1 MLTQKITARLSGA
14 ARLSGRPRLFG
25 AARLSAVLGCAFLF
39 SMLLCHSNPLLAQD
53 SLLLRDYRYLRQSSP
68 WLTQRNAAALSL
80 FDSRN
85 IAEADLSLSH
95 ASGSLTGFS
104 GSPSLTTLQVAI
116 ESFYRIS
123 PRAVVFG
130 AISYDNLAGD
140 DMTGSVFL
148 QDRLPFDIVEDSL
161 TNKGHKHCDSYHLTG
176 GFSYSLT
183 RSLALGL
190 RADYTAAN
198 YAKYKDL
205 RHKNKL
211 MNLDVTAGLLS
222 TLHAPLSTVHLGLDY
237 TYHRR
242 TESLQF
248 ATYGK
253 SDKLY
258 KSLIDYGAMMGV
270 VEMFGNEGYTDKT
283 NEMPLAEDGHSG
295 ALSFS
300 VSRGP
305 FMLYNALSLSHATG
319 YYGRKSQYT
328 ITYTDHDRDIFTE
341 HVRLAY
347 TPSRT
352 PSMFCLDLRYAN
364 EKLHN
369 RVNTFRGLTNAN
381 GATHYVYYDA
391 TDAADKRWRTLDIDY
406 TMHLG
411 IRHELPLW
419 TVTAGCHWQQRDV
432 TAYLYPYYRQQ
443 QLRTTEWTASLSR
456 HIVLSKGV
464 WLLSLA
470 GGYQQ
475 GSGDAYRDGTFV
487 TPSAKQ
493 SQPATMPAF
502 LYQDYQYLTAPQY
515 RVALQLKYTFLFPG
529 TRLCTHVR
537 AAFDYRRATVTD
549 DTPSGLH
556 NPSRTVFTIAAGHT
570 F

>member
-1 MLTQKITARLSGA
+1 MLTKKITARL
-14 ARLSGRPRLFG
+14 FG
-25 AARLSAVLGCAFLF
+25 SAFLF
-39 SMLLCHSNPLLAQD
+39 SMLLCRSNTLNAQD
-53 SLLLRDYRYLRQSSP
+53 SLLLRDYRYVQQSSP
-68 WLTQRNAAALSL
+68 WFTQRNAAALAL
-80 FDSRN
+80 YNSRN

-130 AISYDNLAGD
+130 SIGYNNLSGD

-176 GFSYSLT
+176 GFSYSL
-183 RSLALGL
+183 SPALALGL
-190 RADYTAAN
+190 KADYTAAN

-211 MNLDVTAGLLS
+211 MNLDVTAGLMSTLNCHLS
-222 TLHAPLSTVHLGLDY
+222 TINLGLDY

-242 TESLQF
+242 TESLEF

-253 SDKLY
+253 NDKVY
-258 KSLIDYGAMMGV
+258 KSLINYGAMMGII
-270 VEMFGNEGYTDKT
+270 EQFGNEGYTDKT
-283 NEMPLAEDGHSG
+283 NEMPLFEDGHSG
-295 ALSFS
+295 GLQVSFS
-300 VSRGP
+300 RGA
-305 FMLYNALSLSHATG
+305 FTIFNALTFSHHTG

-341 HVRLAY
+341 HVRLSY
-347 TPSRT
+347 DISTS
-352 PSMFCLDLRYAN
+352 RYALDIRYQN
-364 EKLHN
+364 EKVKN
-369 RVNTFRGLTNAN
+369 RSNTYRGLVNEN
-381 GATHYVYYDA
+381 GATHYEYYDA
-391 TDAADKRWRTLDIDY
+391 VESGDKGWRNLDIDY

-411 IRHELPLW
+411 IRHELPTW
-419 TVTAGCHWQQRDV
+419 TITAGYHWQQRDI

-443 QLRTTEWTASLSR
+443 QLRTNEWTAS
-456 HIVLSKGV
+456 IVRNIILRKGV
-464 WLLSLA
+464 WNISLH
-470 GGYQQ
+470 GGYQK
-475 GSGDAYRDGTFV
+475 GMGDVYRDGTFV
-487 TPSAKQ
+487 TPSDKQ
-493 SQPATMPAF
+493 PQPATMSAF

-515 RVALQLKYTFLFPG
+515 HVGAQLKYTFLFPG
-529 TRLCTHVR
+529 TRLCTHIR
-537 AAFDYRRATVTD
+537 AAFDYRHATIND
-549 DTPSGLH
+549 ETPSGLH
-556 NPSRTVFTIAAGHT
+556 NPSRTTFLIAAGHT

>member
-1 MLTQKITARLSGA
+1 MLTKKITARL
-14 ARLSGRPRLFG
+14 FG
-25 AARLSAVLGCAFLF
+25 SAFLF
-39 SMLLCHSNPLLAQD
+39 SMLLCRSNTLNAQD
-53 SLLLRDYRYLRQSSP
+53 SLLLRDYRYVQQSSP
-68 WLTQRNAAALSL
+68 WFTQRNAAALAL
-80 FDSRN
+80 YNSRN

-130 AISYDNLAGD
+130 GIGYNNLSGD

-176 GFSYSLT
+176 GFSYSL
-183 RSLALGL
+183 SPALALGL
-190 RADYTAAN
+190 KADYTAAN

-211 MNLDVTAGLLS
+211 MNLDVTVGLMSTLNCHLS
-222 TLHAPLSTVHLGLDY
+222 TINLGLDY

-242 TESLQF
+242 TESLEF

-253 SDKLY
+253 NDKVY
-258 KSLIDYGAMMGV
+258 KSLIDYGAMMGII
-270 VEMFGNEGYTDKT
+270 EQFGNEGYTDKT
-283 NEMPLAEDGHSG
+283 NEMPLFEDGHSG
-295 ALSFS
+295 GLRVSFS
-300 VSRGP
+300 RGA
-305 FMLYNALSLSHATG
+305 FTIFNALTFSHHTG

-328 ITYTDHDRDIFTE
+328 ITYTDHGRDIFTE
-341 HVRLAY
+341 HVRLCY
-347 TPSRT
+347 DISTSRYG
-352 PSMFCLDLRYAN
+352 LDIRYQN
-364 EKLHN
+364 EKVKN
-369 RVNTFRGLTNAN
+369 RSNTYRGLVNEN
-381 GATHYVYYDA
+381 GATHYEYYDA
-391 TDAADKRWRTLDIDY
+391 VESGDKGWRNLDIDY

-411 IRHELPLW
+411 VRHELPTW
-419 TVTAGCHWQQRDV
+419 TITAGYHWQQRDI

-443 QLRTTEWTASLSR
+443 QLRTNEWTAS
-456 HIVLSKGV
+456 IVRNVILRKGV
-464 WLLSLA
+464 WNISLH
-470 GGYQQ
+470 GGYQK
-475 GSGDAYRDGTFV
+475 GTGDVYRDGTFV
-487 TPSAKQ
+487 TPSDKQ
-493 SQPATMPAF
+493 PQPATMSAF

-515 RVALQLKYTFLFPG
+515 HVGAQLKYTFLFPG

-537 AAFDYRRATVTD
+537 AAFDYRHATIND
-549 DTPSGLH
+549 ETPSGLH
-556 NPSRTVFTIAAGHT
+556 NPSRTTFLIAAGHT

>member
-1 MLTQKITARLSGA
+1 MLAKRITARL
-14 ARLSGRPRLFG
+14 FG
-25 AARLSAVLGCAFLF
+25 SALLF
-39 SMLLCHSNPLLAQD
+39 SMLLCRSNTLNAQD
-53 SLLLRDYRYLRQSSP
+53 SLLLRDYRYVQQSSP
-68 WLTQRNAAALSL
+68 WFTQRNAGALAL
-80 FDSRN
+80 YNSRN

-130 AISYDNLAGD
+130 SIGYNNLSGD

-176 GFSYSLT
+176 GFSYSL
-183 RSLALGL
+183 SPALALGL
-190 RADYTAAN
+190 KADYTAAN

-211 MNLDVTAGLLS
+211 MNLDVTVGLMSTLNCHLS
-222 TLHAPLSTVHLGLDY
+222 TINLGLDY

-242 TESLQF
+242 TESLEF

-253 SDKLY
+253 SDKVY
-258 KSLIDYGAMMGV
+258 KSLIDYGAMMGII
-270 VEMFGNEGYTDKT
+270 EQFGNEGYTDKT
-283 NEMPLAEDGHSG
+283 NEMPLFEDGHSG
-295 ALSFS
+295 GLQVSFS
-300 VSRGP
+300 RGA
-305 FMLYNALSLSHATG
+305 FTIFNALTFSHHTG

-341 HVRLAY
+341 HVRLSY
-347 TPSRT
+347 DISTSRYG
-352 PSMFCLDLRYAN
+352 LDIRYQN
-364 EKLHN
+364 EKVKN
-369 RVNTFRGLTNAN
+369 RNNTYRGLVNEN
-381 GATHYVYYDA
+381 GATHYEYYDA
-391 TDAADKRWRTLDIDY
+391 VESGDKGWRNLDIDY

-411 IRHELPLW
+411 VRHELPTW
-419 TVTAGCHWQQRDV
+419 TITAGYHWQQRDI

-443 QLRTTEWTASLSR
+443 QLRTNEWTAS
-456 HIVLSKGV
+456 IVRNIILRKGV
-464 WLLSLA
+464 WNISLH
-470 GGYQQ
+470 GGYQK
-475 GSGDAYRDGTFV
+475 GTGDVYRDGTFV
-487 TPSAKQ
+487 TPSDKQ
-493 SQPATMPAF
+493 PQPATMSAF

-515 RVALQLKYTFLFPG
+515 QFGLQVKYTFLFPG

-537 AAFDYRRATVTD
+537 AAFDYRHATIND
-549 DTPSGLH
+549 ETPSGLH
-556 NPSRTVFTIAAGHT
+556 NPSRTTFLIAAGHT

>member
-1 MLTQKITARLSGA
+1 MLAKRITAH
-14 ARLSGRPRLFG
+14 LFG
-25 AARLSAVLGCAFLF
+25 SAFLF
-39 SMLLCHSNPLLAQD
+39 SMLLCRSNTLNAQD
-53 SLLLRDYRYLRQSSP
+53 SLLLRDYRYVQQSSP
-68 WLTQRNAAALSL
+68 WFTQRNAAALAL
-80 FDSRN
+80 YDSRN

-130 AISYDNLAGD
+130 SIGYNNLSGD

-176 GFSYSLT
+176 GFSYSL
-183 RSLALGL
+183 SPALALGL
-190 RADYTAAN
+190 KADYTAAN

-211 MNLDVTAGLLS
+211 MNLDVTVGLMSTLNCHLS
-222 TLHAPLSTVHLGLDY
+222 TINLGLDY

-242 TESLQF
+242 TESLEF

-253 SDKLY
+253 NDKVY
-258 KSLIDYGAMMGV
+258 KSLIDYGAMMGII
-270 VEMFGNEGYTDKT
+270 EQFGNEGYTDKT
-283 NEMPLAEDGHSG
+283 NEMPLFEDGHSG
-295 ALSFS
+295 GLQVSFS
-300 VSRGP
+300 RGA
-305 FMLYNALSLSHATG
+305 FTIFNALTFSHHTG

-328 ITYTDHDRDIFTE
+328 ITYTDHGRDIFTE
-341 HVRLAY
+341 HVRLSY
-347 TPSRT
+347 DISTSRYG
-352 PSMFCLDLRYAN
+352 LDIRYQN
-364 EKLHN
+364 EKVKN
-369 RVNTFRGLTNAN
+369 RSNTYRGLVNEN
-381 GATHYVYYDA
+381 GATHYEYYDA
-391 TDAADKRWRTLDIDY
+391 VESGDKGWRNLDIDY

-411 IRHELPLW
+411 VRHELPTW
-419 TVTAGCHWQQRDV
+419 TITAGYHWQQRDI

-443 QLRTTEWTASLSR
+443 QLRTNEWTAS
-456 HIVLSKGV
+456 IVRNIILRKGV
-464 WLLSLA
+464 WNISLH
-470 GGYQQ
+470 GGYQK
-475 GSGDAYRDGTFV
+475 GTGDVYRDGTFV
-487 TPSAKQ
+487 TPSDKQ
-493 SQPATMPAF
+493 PQPATMPAF

-515 RVALQLKYTFLFPG
+515 HVGAQLKYTFLFPG

-537 AAFDYRRATVTD
+537 AAFDYRHATIND
-549 DTPSGLH
+549 ETPSGLH
-556 NPSRTVFTIAAGHT
+556 NPSRTTFLIAAGHT

>member
-1 MLTQKITARLSGA
+1 MLTKKITARL
-14 ARLSGRPRLFG
+14 FG
-25 AARLSAVLGCAFLF
+25 SAFLF
-39 SMLLCHSNPLLAQD
+39 SMLLCRSNTLNAQD
-53 SLLLRDYRYLRQSSP
+53 SLLLRDYRYVQQSSP
-68 WLTQRNAAALSL
+68 WFTQRNAAALAL
-80 FDSRN
+80 YNSRN

-130 AISYDNLAGD
+130 GIGYNNLSGD

-176 GFSYSLT
+176 GFSYSL
-183 RSLALGL
+183 SPALALGL
-190 RADYTAAN
+190 KADYTAAN

-211 MNLDVTAGLLS
+211 MNLDVTVGLMSTLNCHLS
-222 TLHAPLSTVHLGLDY
+222 TINLGLDY

-242 TESLQF
+242 TESLEF

-253 SDKLY
+253 NDKVY
-258 KSLIDYGAMMGV
+258 KSLIDYGAMMGII
-270 VEMFGNEGYTDKT
+270 EQFGNEGYTDKT
-283 NEMPLAEDGHSG
+283 NEMPLFEDGHSG
-295 ALSFS
+295 GLRVSFS
-300 VSRGP
+300 RGA
-305 FMLYNALSLSHATG
+305 FTIFNALTFSHHTG

-328 ITYTDHDRDIFTE
+328 ITYTDHGRDIFTE
-341 HVRLAY
+341 HVRLSY
-347 TPSRT
+347 DISTSRYG
-352 PSMFCLDLRYAN
+352 LDIRYQN
-364 EKLHN
+364 EKVKN
-369 RVNTFRGLTNAN
+369 RSNTYRGLVNEN
-381 GATHYVYYDA
+381 GATHYEYYDA
-391 TDAADKRWRTLDIDY
+391 VESGDKGWRNLDIDY

-411 IRHELPLW
+411 VRHELPTW
-419 TVTAGCHWQQRDV
+419 TITAGYHWQQRDI

-443 QLRTTEWTASLSR
+443 QLRTNEWTAS
-456 HIVLSKGV
+456 IVRNVILRKGV
-464 WLLSLA
+464 WNISLH
-470 GGYQQ
+470 GGYQK
-475 GSGDAYRDGTFV
+475 GTGDVYRDGTFV
-487 TPSAKQ
+487 TPSDKQ
-493 SQPATMPAF
+493 PQPATMSAF

-515 RVALQLKYTFLFPG
+515 HVGAQLKYTFLFPG

-537 AAFDYRRATVTD
+537 AAFDYRHATIND
-549 DTPSGLH
+549 ETPSGLH
-556 NPSRTVFTIAAGHT
+556 NPSRTTFLIAAGHT

>member
-1 MLTQKITARLSGA
+1 MLTQKITARL
-14 ARLSGRPRLFG
+14 L
-25 AARLSAVLGCAFLF
+25 
-39 SMLLCHSNPLLAQD
+39 LLCVLLWHSNILNAQD
-53 SLLLRDYRYLRQSSP
+53 SLLLRDYRYVQQSSP
-68 WLTQRNAAALSL
+68 WFTQRNAAALAL
-80 FDSRN
+80 YNSRN

-130 AISYDNLAGD
+130 SIGYNNLSGD

-176 GFSYSLT
+176 GFSYSL
-183 RSLALGL
+183 SPALALGL
-190 RADYTAAN
+190 KADYTAAN

-211 MNLDVTAGLLS
+211 MNLDVTVGLMSTLNCHLS
-222 TLHAPLSTVHLGLDY
+222 TINLGLDY

-242 TESLQF
+242 TESLEF

-253 SDKLY
+253 NDKVY
-258 KSLIDYGAMMGV
+258 KSLIDYGAMMGII
-270 VEMFGNEGYTDKT
+270 EQFGNEGYTDKT
-283 NEMPLAEDGHSG
+283 NEMPLFEDGHSG
-295 ALSFS
+295 GLQVSFS
-300 VSRGP
+300 RGA
-305 FMLYNALSLSHATG
+305 FTIFNALTFSHHTG

-341 HVRLAY
+341 HLRLAY
-347 TPSRT
+347 NMMQAKTY
-352 PSMFCLDLRYAN
+352 LDLRYQS
-364 EKLHN
+364 EKLQN
-369 RVNTFRGLTNAN
+369 RNNTYRGLVNEN
-381 GATHYVYYDA
+381 GATHYEYYDA
-391 TDAADKRWRTLDIDY
+391 VESGDKGWRNLDIDY

-411 IRHELPLW
+411 VRHELPTW
-419 TVTAGCHWQQRDV
+419 TITAGYHWQQRDI

-443 QLRTTEWTASLSR
+443 QLRTNEWTAS
-456 HIVLSKGV
+456 IVRNVILRKGV
-464 WLLSLA
+464 WNISLH
-470 GGYQQ
+470 GGYQK
-475 GSGDAYRDGTFV
+475 GTGDVYRDGTFV
-487 TPSAKQ
+487 TPSDKQ
-493 SQPATMPAF
+493 PQPATMSAF

-515 RVALQLKYTFLFPG
+515 HVGAQLKYTFLFPG

-537 AAFDYRRATVTD
+537 AAFDYRHATIND
-549 DTPSGLH
+549 ETPSGLH
-556 NPSRTVFTIAAGHT
+556 NPSRTTFLIAAGHT

>member
-1 MLTQKITARLSGA
+1 MLTQKITARL
-14 ARLSGRPRLFG
+14 L
-25 AARLSAVLGCAFLF
+25 
-39 SMLLCHSNPLLAQD
+39 LLCVLLWHSNILNAQD
-53 SLLLRDYRYLRQSSP
+53 SLLLRDYRYVQQSSP
-68 WLTQRNAAALSL
+68 WFTQRNAAALAL
-80 FDSRN
+80 YNSRN

-130 AISYDNLAGD
+130 SIGYNNLSGD

-176 GFSYSLT
+176 GFSYSL
-183 RSLALGL
+183 SPALALGL
-190 RADYTAAN
+190 KADYTAAN

-211 MNLDVTAGLLS
+211 MNLDVTAGLLL
-222 TLHAPLSTVHLGLDY
+222 TVPCPLSPITLGLDY

-242 TESLQF
+242 TESLEF

-253 SDKLY
+253 NDKVY
-258 KSLIDYGAMMGV
+258 KSLIDYGAMMGII
-270 VEMFGNEGYTDKT
+270 EQFGNEGYTDKT
-283 NEMPLAEDGHSG
+283 NEMPLFEDGHSG
-295 ALSFS
+295 GLQFS
-300 VSRGP
+300 IDFGRFS
-305 FMLYNALSLSHATG
+305 LYNALTYSHATG

-341 HVRLAY
+341 HLRLAY
-347 TPSRT
+347 NMMQAKTY
-352 PSMFCLDLRYAN
+352 LDLRYQS
-364 EKLHN
+364 EKLQN
-369 RVNTFRGLTNAN
+369 RINTYRGLTNAN

-391 TDAADKRWRTLDIDY
+391 ADAADKSWRNLDIDY

-411 IRHELPLW
+411 VRHELPTW
-419 TVTAGCHWQQRDV
+419 TIAAGYHWQQRDI

-443 QLRTTEWTASLSR
+443 QLRTNEWTASIARNIMLP
-456 HIVLSKGV
+456 KGV
-464 WLLSLA
+464 WNLYLH
-470 GGYQQ
+470 GGYQK
-475 GSGDAYRDGTFV
+475 GTGDVYRDGTFV
-487 TPSAKQ
+487 TPSDKQ
-493 SQPATMPAF
+493 PQPATMSVF

-515 RVALQLKYTFLFPG
+515 HLGLQVKYTFLIPG

-537 AAFDYRRATVTD
+537 AAFDYRHATIKD
-549 DTPSGLH
+549 ETPSGLR
-556 NPSRTVFTIAAGHT
+556 NPSRTTFLIAAGHT